1 MDKRPIKH
9 MLLSIL
15 SIIIMIIALI
25 YANSLPLGTVST
37 EIRRLSIVLLWCGT
51 YVGLLTMIYKLK

>member
-15 SIIIMIIALI
+15 SIIIMVIALI

-37 EIRRLSIVLLWCGT
+37 EIRRMSIIILWCAT
-51 YVGLLTMIYKLK
+51 YVGLLSMIYKLK